1 MIQATRKAPRP
12 VRRTA
17 AVDVVPSL
25 NQQTRRMT
33 GTDAVVPP
41 PLIKLPKVESKQLR
55 KLQQLKKVRERI
67 EELILLND
75 RQLCQ
80 QLVGGL
86 SQDDKTK
93 YREESNRLI
102 TEVRRLVGANPLPAS
117 AEDLDRWTMGSR
129 SAKVATQQVRIRLSA
144 AVTRILR
151 AFADTGKR
159 PGEIIERALWN
170 DPDIRDAALLLR
182 VDPPAKSA

>member
-1 MIQATRKAPRP
+1 MIQATSKAKR
-12 VRRTA
+12 VSRRA
-17 AVDVVPSL
+17 AAAEVAPSSHPA
-25 NQQTRRMT
+25 TRRMT
-33 GTDAVVPP
+33 GTDSVVPRP
-41 PLIKLPKVESKQLR
+41 PIQLHRKDSKQVR
-55 KLQQLKKVRERI
+55 KVQQLKKVRQRI

-86 SQDDKTK
+86 SQTEKKT

-102 TEVRRLVGANPLPAS
+102 SEVRRLVGATPPTAS

-144 AVTRILR
+144 TVTRILK
-151 AFADTGKR
+151 AFGDTGKR
-159 PGEIIERALWN
+159 PGEIVERALWN
-170 DPDIRDAALLLR
+170 DPDIQDAALLLQIDQPHR
-182 VDPPAKSA
+182 TT